1 MKRFI
6 ALLLLA
12 LTLTFSLAS
21 CGKPDTTDG
30 EWKYTT
36 TISNVTIYHN
46 IKDIATAEVGKYD
59 VLVSYS
65 WKTPTYNDDMR
76 FETVGTIYI
85 HKEYHSSYYPEG
97 QIGAILEYR
106 DAEDNLVVKA
116 LNKLEWPDNTKE
128 TR

>member
-12 LTLTFSLAS
+12 LTLTFLLVS
-21 CGKPDTTDG
+21 CNKPEDD

-36 TISNVTIYHN
+36 TISDITIYHN
-46 IKDIATAEVGKYD
+46 IKDIATAEIGKYD
-59 VLVSYS
+59 VFVSYS
-65 WKTPTYNDDMR
+65 WKTPTYNDDKR
-76 FETVGTIYI
+76 FETVGTIYV

-97 QIGAILEYR
+97 QVGAILEYR
-106 DAEDNLVVKA
+106 DAEDKLVVRA
-116 LNKLEWPDNTKE
+116 LNKLEWPDNTKK